1 MARDS
6 HVPGPSPAATRVRYG
21 VLGFACAL
29 SMITYLDRVCMASAA
44 KSFAADLGLRSVA
57 DLNWVFAAFSLAYAL
72 FEVPSGWWGDVFGPR
87 NVLIR
92 IILWW
97 SVFTA
102 LTGLI
107 GLNVAG
113 YTFGGFSL
121 GPIVITPLVAL
132 IVVRFL
138 FGVGESGAYPNI
150 TRVLHNWFPIHERG
164 FAQGTVWM
172 CGRMM
177 GGLTPL
183 VWMILVEGV
192 GRPWA
197 AQVGE
202 AASRPLLPPLLPWRA
217 AFWVFGVIGV
227 VWCLLF
233 ARWFRNRPEEMSS
246 VNPAELELIR
256 AGGFESQSAHK
267 NVPWRRILASRNLWF
282 LCLMYGCQSYGWA
295 FYITY
300 LPSFLETHYGLRT
313 ASTLGAIYK
322 GGPLW
327 MGAIG
332 CLIGGLLTDRLLRRT
347 GNRRLSRSLLG
358 AVGHSLTFVCF
369 LCCPF
374 MPSAFSFF
382 LAISL
387 AGFFI
392 DMTMGS
398 AWALCQDIGRR
409 YAAIVAGCMN
419 MSSGVGNALANL
431 VTGFILQQSLAIH
444 AAGLGLGVDQMTVA
458 QKTAAELAG
467 YHLNFL
473 IFASMFVVGVIC
485 WLLIDATKPVVP
497 EEQLHAGPA
506 VC

>member
-1 MARDS
+1 
-6 HVPGPSPAATRVRYG
+6 
-21 VLGFACAL
+21 
-29 SMITYLDRVCMASAA
+29 
-44 KSFAADLGLRSVA
+44 
-57 DLNWVFAAFSLAYAL
+57 
-72 FEVPSGWWGDVFGPR
+72 
-87 NVLIR
+87 
-92 IILWW
+92 
-97 SVFTA
+97 
-102 LTGLI
+102 
-107 GLNVAG
+107 
-113 YTFGGFSL
+113 
-121 GPIVITPLVAL
+121 
-132 IVVRFL
+132 
-138 FGVGESGAYPNI
+138 
-150 TRVLHNWFPIHERG
+150 
-164 FAQGTVWM
+164 
-172 CGRMM
+172 
-177 GGLTPL
+177 
-183 VWMILVEGV
+183 
-192 GRPWA
+192 
-197 AQVGE
+197 
-202 AASRPLLPPLLPWRA
+202 
-217 AFWVFGVIGV
+217 
-227 VWCLLF
+227 
-233 ARWFRNRPEEMSS
+233 
-246 VNPAELELIR
+246 
-256 AGGFESQSAHK
+256 
-267 NVPWRRILASRNLWF
+267 
-282 LCLMYGCQSYGWA
+282 MYGCQSYGWA